1 MRLVRLRWSPT
12 VRTSNGAPWMTTELI
27 DSVYDRLDE
36 PRHEVDDEQSKEIR
50 EVQQLVV
57 GLDAS
62 EERTDEERP
71 GSSPSII

>member
-1 MRLVRLRWSPT
+1 
-12 VRTSNGAPWMTTELI
+12 MTTELI

-36 PRHEVDDEQSKEIR
+36 PRHEVDDEQSEEIR

>member
-1 MRLVRLRWSPT
+1 
-12 VRTSNGAPWMTTELI
+12 MTTELI
-27 DSVYDRLDE
+27 DSVYDRLE